1 MKKPFSQFIKT
12 AKVGQYFFSVETG
25 LKYRLTAIEK
35 EISFAIE
42 LNQRDNGHDNEEVQL
57 FNNDKDSTIF

>member
-42 LNQRDNGHDNEEVQL
+42 LNQRDNGHDNE
-57 FNNDKDSTIF
+57 